1 MRKQEDLTNVVER
14 EILDRIAD
22 LTVAVARLE
31 ERILTKDA
39 FREEAETFASKA
51 LYDKLEKKINLL
63 ALTGIFGTGT
73 VIAADKIPAVSKILL
88 SMLGG

>member
-1 MRKQEDLTNVVER
+1 MRKQEELTNVVER

-39 FREEAETFASKA
+39 FREEAETFASKE

-73 VIAADKIPAVSKILL
+73 VIAADKIPAVSKILI